1 MGTGSWAW
9 WSSTSCGTGSAITWW
24 GLGGLGGDGGFQKGV
39 VGWGL
44 GREVMEVG
52 GVLWGFGGGGLWGVG
67 RSHGRWGGAA
77 GGIVGFWGC

>member
-1 MGTGSWAW
+1 MEQDPQLPGG
-9 WSSTSCGTGSAITWW
+9 GR
-24 GLGGLGGDGGFQKGV
+24 GLGGDGGFWKGV